1 MKNSAIR
8 QEAKDLLSNY
18 LTTKK
23 VSKVKLAKKIGVSHA
38 VLTYVTQEQW
48 ENVSDE
54 MLYKIINS
62 LKINDEAY
70 KIIKTSNYNTVFRM
84 CEAAQRWHHMYG
96 LIGCAGSGKTTALKR
111 FYKANK
117 NVFYVECKHTMN
129 RKQFFAAIL
138 KELGINYVGTVY
150 DMVTRIEEE
159 FNTLERPLLIID
171 EAGKLSHNLIL
182 DLHDL
187 RNATMNNLGIVLAG
201 CDYFKENLE
210 KGVQKDKQGIP
221 EFYSRVVQWQLL
233 STPSKKE
240 VEAICNINNVDI
252 ESMTKKVYPNF
263 REVYNDVSSQFIL
276 NGFQDDFFNKQSDCR
291 VIN

>member
-1 MKNSAIR
+1 MENLGIR
-8 QEAKDLLSNY
+8 QEAKTLLKNY
-18 LTTKK
+18 LETKK
-23 VSKVKLAKKIGVSHA
+23 LSKVKLAKKIGISHA

-48 ENVSDE
+48 DNVSDE
-54 MLYKIINS
+54 MLYKIVNA
-62 LKINDEAY
+62 LKVNNETY
-70 KIIKTSNYNTVFRM
+70 RIIKTANYNTIFNM
-84 CEAAQRWHHMYG
+84 CEKAQKWHHMYG

-111 FYKANK
+111 FYEANR

-138 KELGINYVGTVY
+138 KELGINFTGTVY

-159 FNTLERPLLIID
+159 FNILESPLLIID

-187 RNATMNNLGIVLAG
+187 RNATMNSLAIVLAG
-201 CDYFKENLE
+201 CEYFKDNLE

-221 EFYSRVVQWQLL
+221 EFYGRVVQWQILG
-233 STPSKKE
+233 TPTKKE

-252 ESMTKKVYPNF
+252 ENMTKRIYPNF

-276 NGFQDDFFNKQSDCR
+276 NGFPHDFSVKDTDCR
-291 VIN
+291 VLN